1 MPTPDSGWR
10 GIIMP
15 VMLAL
20 LGAGLLA
27 LAVPRAVAALVSLPG
42 GPVLARVQAMEPVGP
57 EALDILIGAEDA
69 ALAWVDSG
77 RRRTDR
83 ALALLLRARQGDAVR
98 DKFLADSVAGLRS
111 GLARAP
117 ANSFAWTRLAYAETT
132 LNGPSP
138 ASASALRMGLITAP
152 HEPRLLMVRLELCLQ
167 SWDHFAPADRALVDN
182 QIRAAWRRAPDRVID
197 LVHLT
202 RRATPIYEAL
212 RGSRDDVVEFGAR
225 LRAGH

>member
-57 EALDILIGAEDA
+57 EALDILVGAEDA

-83 ALALLLRARQGDAVR
+83 ALALLLRARQEEAADNE
-98 DKFLADSVAGLRS
+98 FLVDSLAGLRS
-111 GLARAP
+111 GLAHAP
-117 ANSFAWTRLAYAETT
+117 ANSFAWTRLAYAETM

-138 ASASALRMGLITAP
+138 SAAAALRMALITAP
-152 HEPRLLMVRLELCLQ
+152 HEPRLLMVRLELCLR
-167 SWDHFAPADRALVDN
+167 SWDHFGPADRALVGD
-182 QIRAAWRRAPDRVID
+182 QIRAAWRRAPDRVMD
-197 LVHLT
+197 LVHRT
-202 RRATPIYEAL
+202 RRAAPVLEAL
-212 RGSRDDVVEFGAR
+212 RGSRDDIVEFGAR
-225 LRAGH
+225 LRAGP